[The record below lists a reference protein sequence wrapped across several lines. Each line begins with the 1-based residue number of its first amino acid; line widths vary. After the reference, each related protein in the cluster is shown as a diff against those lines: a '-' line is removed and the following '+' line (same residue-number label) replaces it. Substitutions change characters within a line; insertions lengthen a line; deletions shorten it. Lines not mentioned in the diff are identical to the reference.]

1 MNAVNA
7 ICKAEKFDELKELMN
22 GLSQAS
28 YVIVGY
34 DDKGKELIG
43 KEFMYEYPNT
53 QRVRMVVHPTGLCD
67 VQILRPSNK
76 SPSRIGVLPVKNELH
91 TLALREAIIVLDLVR
106 SAATD

>member
-1 MNAVNA
+1 MAAVNA
-7 ICKAEKFDELKELMN
+7 ICKAENFDELKELMN

-43 KEFMYEYPNT
+43 KEFMYDYPNT
-53 QRVRMVVHPTGLCD
+53 QRVKMVVHPTGLCD
-67 VQILRPSNK
+67 VQILHPSSK
-76 SPSRIGVLPVKNELH
+76 STNRVLPVKNELH